1 MVEHSCSFPVVP
13 LHSVNAVADRLSN
26 GLQGPWID
34 ATRSRCDFVS
44 AASKQRG
51 RPALERWNG
60 LLATNRRSSAV
71 LTFKIDSKC
80 VVSQSTRARI
90 FRPRR
95 PKVFGFGRPRP
106 MVREDKCRV
115 LLHLRTLRGSPA
127 LSRSAFDVAEKL
139 LFRFHNAASGR
150 CFPSLDALARSAGC
164 SLSTVQR
171 AIRALEA
178 LKVLSWV
185 HRLEWRFVEV
195 PGLGRQRVPRRT
207 SNGYQFFLP
216 PCLAAPVG
224 VAQGSP
230 WATPLLR
237 PGVDLSGAS
246 APAVVPAVFERASS
260 PLEAALSRLG
270 AALSRSFPS
279 L

>member
-1 MVEHSCSFPVVP
+1 M
-13 LHSVNAVADRLSN
+13 LHFN
-26 GLQGPWID
+26 
-34 ATRSRCDFVS
+34 
-44 AASKQRG
+44 
-51 RPALERWNG
+51 
-60 LLATNRRSSAV
+60 LL
-71 LTFKIDSKC
+71 SKC
-80 VVSQSTRARI
+80 VVPQSTRARM

-95 PKVFGFGRPRP
+95 LKVFGFGRPRP
-106 MVREDKCRV
+106 MVREDKAKL

-150 CFPSLDALARSAGC
+150 CFPSLDSLARAAGC

-185 HRLEWRFVEV
+185 HRLEWRFVEA
-195 PGLGRQRVPRRT
+195 PGLGVRRVPRRT

-216 PCLAAPVG
+216 PVLAAAVG
-224 VAQGSP
+224 IAQGSP
-230 WATPLLR
+230 WAIALGPASA
-237 PGVDLSGAS
+237 PAAVGAS
-246 APAVVPAVFERASS
+246 APLRVSDPAS
-260 PLEAALSRLG
+260 PLEAALARLG
-270 AALSRSFPS
+270 AALSSAP